1 MSIDFDP
8 TVHAAIATS
17 ESSRFG
23 GILQRLNQ
31 SMQHDQVVQS
41 TADALREDLQ
51 IDRVVLYY
59 FYRQWEGQVTFE
71 SLSHPRFSIYGSTGP
86 DQCFNGDYAQLYLE
100 GRIRAIKDIE
110 TATIEPCHRDFL
122 RYMDVRA
129 NLVVPILPEGKLWGL
144 LVAHHCQQPK
154 AWTPAEIDRMRIGA
168 EKLATASSIR
178 GK

>member
-23 GILQRLNQ
+23 GIFQRLNQ
-31 SMQHDQVVQS
+31 SMQHAQVVQS
-41 TADALREDLQ
+41 TAAALREDLQ
-51 IDRVVLYY
+51 VDRVVLYY
-59 FYRQWEGQVTFE
+59 FYRQWEGQVTF
-71 SLSHPRFSIYGSTGP
+71 
-86 DQCFNGDYAQLYLE
+86 DYAQLYLE
-100 GRIRAIKDIE
+100 GRIRAIKDID
-110 TATIEPCHRDFL
+110 TASIEPCLRDFL